1 MLLHV
6 SPAVGCWLE
15 VRVCTTVN
23 GCIQQEVY
31 NDGTH
36 CPFPWQGCRDPAGS
50 WAWAEQVREVRRL
63 EVLYF
68 LSIGPFPYPLLCIRF
83 YPQSYHS
90 EG

>member
-1 MLLHV
+1 MALTVHF
-6 SPAVGCWLE
+6 PG
-15 VRVCTTVN
+15 RVAE
-23 GCIQQEVY
+23 IQQGVEEG
-31 NDGTH
+31 DGALVAQDEG
-36 CPFPWQGCRDPAGS
+36 WRGEARAGHM
-50 WAWAEQVREVRRL
+50 REVRGL